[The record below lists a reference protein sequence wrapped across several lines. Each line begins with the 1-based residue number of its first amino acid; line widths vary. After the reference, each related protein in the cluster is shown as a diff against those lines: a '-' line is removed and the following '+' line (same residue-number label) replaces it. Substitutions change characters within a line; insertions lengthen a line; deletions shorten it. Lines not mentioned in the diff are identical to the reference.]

1 MYRETEK
8 QANFT
13 EYRNFMAS
21 ATEVRNFMAS
31 ATEVLFGHAAPIEHS
46 FRNKL
51 IGFLSLSR
59 IAANML
65 ALPAVLCITGLAGGS
80 FSDPRLPILFIAVLL
95 VFISGNAMNDIHDS
109 ERDKQKWPRRPLASG
124 LISRSMATFY
134 AITMAGTA
142 VLLAGF
148 FYNWLCAALWLLV
161 IASGYFYTYYGR
173 DRIGHLTVIVPE
185 ALIALAIWTAVSPE
199 TILTPLPWLIVV
211 ILAAGGAAVN
221 FTSESFLPDVKMLV
235 IRPTPLVEMGLY
247 VISVLICFFA
257 GLGIFFYTKLPWIFM
272 PMLIVLT
279 AWALTLVRCFGK
291 QRSPEMAKK
300 AYMTWTAEIT
310 ILTVSLTLFS
320 LIK

>member
-1 MYRETEK
+1 
-8 QANFT
+8 
-13 EYRNFMAS
+13 
-21 ATEVRNFMAS
+21 MAS
-31 ATEVLFGHAAPIEHS
+31 ATEVLFGHAAPIKRS

-51 IGFLSLSR
+51 IGFLSLNR

-65 ALPAVLCITGLAGGS
+65 ALPAVLCITALAGGS
-80 FSDPRLPILFIAVLL
+80 FSDPRIFILFIVVLL
-95 VFISGNAMNDIHDS
+95 VFISGNVMNDIHDS

-124 LISRSMATFY
+124 LISRSVATFY
-134 AITMAGTA
+134 AITVAGTA

-148 FYNWLCAALWLLV
+148 FYNWLCTALWLLV
-161 IASGYFYTYYGR
+161 IVSAFFYSHYGR

-185 ALIALAIWTAVSPE
+185 ALIALGIWTAVSPE

-221 FTSESFLPDVKMLV
+221 FTSESFFPEVKTLV
-235 IRPTPLVEMGLY
+235 IRSTPLVEMGLY
-247 VISVLICFFA
+247 ITSVLICFFA
-257 GLGIFFYTKLPWIFM
+257 GMVIFFYAKLPWIFM

-291 QRSPEMAKK
+291 QRSSVMAKK
-300 AYMTWTAEIT
+300 AYMTWAAQIT
-310 ILTVSLTLFS
+310 ILAVSLTLFS